1 MPGTLSIGAFV
12 LGAVLLLVSLLSGGF
27 KIFGAEVS
35 GGTSTS
41 ARVIAFVLGL
51 AFIGVGFATDGDK
64 RSDTTAPPTAGA
76 AGTPAAPAQVEVAPA
91 PTAGATPAA
100 PPARADVAAPAAA
113 PQRAR
118 LRWAVDT
125 AATANLLN
133 NLGANDAQRAAAFV
147 NAAVTQTDIFVI
159 RVSFTNA
166 GPGAVD
172 FSPQRLQAR
181 AGGDALPIE
190 TLPRPGFLG
199 AATVPP
205 GQTLEGHLLLQAPML
220 AMGAGT
226 VTLAYDSPGLEM
238 RYER

>member
-12 LGAVLLLVSLLSGGF
+12 LGAVLLLVALLSGGF

-35 GGTSTS
+35 GGTSTT

-51 AFIGVGFATDGDK
+51 LFIGVGFATDGDQ
-64 RSDTTAPPTAGA
+64 RGDAPAAAAPVGHPGAPPARVE
-76 AGTPAAPAQVEVAPA
+76 PAPA
-91 PTAGATPAA
+91 ATPAA
-100 PPARADVAAPAAA
+100 PPARAEMTAPVLVT
-113 PQRAR
+113 QRAT
-118 LRWAVDT
+118 LRWGVDT

-166 GPGAVD
+166 GTGAVD
-172 FSPQRLQAR
+172 FSPQRLRAL
-181 AGGDALPIE
+181 AGGQLLPIE

-199 AATVPP
+199 AATVQP
-205 GQTLEGHLLLQAPML
+205 GQTLEGQLLLQAPMQ